1 MLVVLGLNGLVAA
14 MKLSVGVLTGS
25 VAMAADG
32 VQSLLDGF
40 ANVIGL
46 IGIVAA
52 ARPPDE
58 QHPYG
63 HERYETIASMA
74 IAGLMTFGVVE
85 IVRSAW
91 GQFQGNDE
99 PRVTALSFAV
109 LIVTIG
115 INAGVSWWERRAA
128 RRLRSELLAADAK
141 HTATDVV
148 VSAGVIVGLI
158 AVAAG
163 FTRAD
168 AVVSLVIAAV
178 IARTAWVI
186 LRDASLVLSD
196 ATAIDPRLLMRAVL
210 TAPGVVTAHNLR
222 ARSGGGRSWV
232 EVHVT
237 VDPDLRVN
245 QAHAVATGV
254 EEAIRTSAGDTTEVV
269 VHVEPAEPPH
279 TRPDPLFGDPRST

>member
-52 ARPPDE
+52 SRPPDE

>member
-1 MLVVLGLNGLVAA
+1 
-14 MKLSVGVLTGS
+14 MKLSVGIVTGS

-52 ARPPDE
+52 SRPPDE
-58 QHPYG
+58 RHPYG

-91 GQFQGNDE
+91 GQFQGKDE

-115 INAGVSWWERRAA
+115 INAGVAWWERRSAQ
-128 RRLRSELLAADAK
+128 RLRSELLAADAK
-141 HTATDVV
+141 HTATDVI
-148 VSAGVIVGLI
+148 VSAGVIVGLV
-158 AVAAG
+158 AVTAG
-163 FTRAD
+163 FAWAD
-168 AVVSLVIAAV
+168 AAVSLVIAAV
-178 IARTAWVI
+178 IARTAWGI

-196 ATAIDPRLLMRAVL
+196 ATAVDPRLLMRAVL
-210 TAPGVVTAHNLR
+210 GSPGVVTAHNLR

-254 EEAIRTSAGDTTEVV
+254 EDAIRSSAGDATEVV

-279 TRPDPLFGDPRST
+279 TRPDPLFGDPRLP